1 MKQLDGEIL
10 MPIFKIWH
18 IGSREV
24 SIEEGSSA
32 EEACLKAGWRIE
44 ECEVQA
50 IPEEEIIHLNGAF
63 PRK

>member
-1 MKQLDGEIL
+1 MKRLDGEIL

-32 EEACLKAGWRIE
+32 EEACLKAGWKSE
-44 ECEVQA
+44 DCEVQV
-50 IPEEEIIHLNGAF
+50 IPEDQIINLNEF
-63 PRK
+63 SPRR